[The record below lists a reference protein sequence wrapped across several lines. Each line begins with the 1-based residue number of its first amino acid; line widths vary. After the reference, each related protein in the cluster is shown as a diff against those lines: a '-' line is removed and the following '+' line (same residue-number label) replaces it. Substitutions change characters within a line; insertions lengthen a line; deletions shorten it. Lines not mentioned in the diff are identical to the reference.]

1 MASLRKKISSKIKN
15 RYRLIIRNDENL
27 LERFSLVLTPLN
39 LLILTCVG
47 LFVFGSLVFVMLAY
61 TPLNHLFPTKSS
73 KYSMQEQYELLQR
86 IDSLET
92 SLNQVKLQSNIL
104 SKILAGEDVD
114 VELPPR
120 ETTPEP
126 AIETP
131 AEVEPAVSQRPEEQ
145 VIQVVSTTAPL
156 TNRSANAIPQAYSFF
171 RPLKGIVSDTFNTER
186 KHLAID
192 IAAKKKA
199 VIKSIQKGSVIFSD
213 WTPGGGH
220 TLVLQHPNEFVS
232 VYKHNAVLLK
242 KVGTFV
248 NAGDAIAL
256 VGNSGE
262 HTTGP
267 HLHFELWHKGIPVN
281 PKKYI
286 SF

>member
-145 VIQVVSTTAPL
+145 VTQVVSTTAPL
-156 TNRSANAIPQAYSFF
+156 TNRPANAIPQAYSFF
-171 RPLKGIVSDTFNTER
+171 RPLKGIVSDTFNMER